1 MDINKMNEM
10 DIRADWKSALN
21 AVDKGWDLSAK
32 IQWGFS
38 QQDLIVLGSLYN
50 YGDMSIRQKIVDL
63 LEDCN
68 FHTECGLLCND
79 NIDEYFKVVLE
90 ED

>member
-1 MDINKMNEM
+1 MNEV
-10 DIRADWKSALN
+10 DIRLDWKSALES
-21 AVDKGWDLSAK
+21 VEKGWDLSAK

-38 QQDLIVLGSLYN
+38 QQDLIVLGTLYK
-50 YGDMSIRQKIVDL
+50 YGANSDIQQKIVDL

-68 FHTECGLLCND
+68 FHTECGLLYD
-79 NIDEYFKVVLE
+79 NKLDEYFKVVLE